1 MKSFCWTDSV
11 SLLISLS
18 RPLLL
23 SKVFQL
29 DRPQHLT
36 AALAALGRRGRWA
49 DGLFVLALQAERRQL
64 GFKDVGGLG
73 IRLKKHRNYL
83 RYIVDYRG
91 YMYDL

>member
-1 MKSFCWTDSV
+1 MICQQSAVSFP
-11 SLLISLS
+11 INLS

-49 DGLFVLALQAERRQL
+49 EGLLVLALQAERRRDL
-64 GFKDVGGLG
+64 NGLG
-73 IRLKKHRNYL
+73 IRIRMKKH
-83 RYIVDYRG
+83 
-91 YMYDL
+91 